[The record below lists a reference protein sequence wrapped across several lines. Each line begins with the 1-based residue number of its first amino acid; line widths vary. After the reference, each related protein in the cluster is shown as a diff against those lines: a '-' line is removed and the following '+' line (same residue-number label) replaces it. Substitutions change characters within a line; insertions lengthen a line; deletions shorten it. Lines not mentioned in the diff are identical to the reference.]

1 MRCKSEKLS
10 RFLNVAPFP
19 PLQETAVL
27 TPRESDV
34 NGKVFQLTNIVAH
47 IKASTKLKP
56 NNDTFLNLTK

>member
-1 MRCKSEKLS
+1 M
-10 RFLNVAPFP
+10 FWNVAPFP